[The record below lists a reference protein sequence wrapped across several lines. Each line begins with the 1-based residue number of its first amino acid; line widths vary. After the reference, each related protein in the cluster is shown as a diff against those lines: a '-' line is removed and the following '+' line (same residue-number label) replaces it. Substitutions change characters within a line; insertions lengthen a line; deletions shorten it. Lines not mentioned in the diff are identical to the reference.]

1 MYKKQKQY
9 NNVEA
14 PSKMCKIKVFYRR
27 AGNYD
32 ILETMAFGY
41 RIAVSSEIKPY
52 TDANDGELYIVYDA
66 YNASLMINDKGYP
79 FLLIKQ

>member
-1 MYKKQKQY
+1 MYKKSKQN
-9 NNVEA
+9 NNVVA
-14 PSKMCKIKVFYRR
+14 PSKMCKIKVFYRKS
-27 AGNYD
+27 GNYN

-66 YNASLMINDKGYP
+66 YNASLMINEKGYQ